1 MRCKWAKITK
11 IVAVVFRFTS
21 VIDPSKYRERRAMA
35 LLKGWDVRFAGR
47 AFRDKNGT
55 SKMKRASLAV

>member
-35 LLKGWDVRFAGR
+35 LLKG
-47 AFRDKNGT
+47 
-55 SKMKRASLAV
+55 